1 MKQNLLP
8 ENIDLDKVAPLWVVC
23 SDRKS
28 MERQFIFKDFQQ
40 AFEFMT
46 LSAQYAE
53 EINHHPDW
61 SNSWN
66 RVKVNLTTHSC
77 GGLTELDLRMAQKM
91 NDLAEKLQPKPQC

>member
-8 ENIDLDKVAPLWVVC
+8 ENIDLEKSAPLWVVH

-28 MERQFIFKDFQQ
+28 IERQFTFKDFQQ

-66 RVKVNLTTHSC
+66 RVRVILTTHSS
-77 GGLTELDLRMAQKM
+77 GGLTELDMKMAQKM
-91 NDLAEKLQPKPQC
+91 NQFADTLQSKT

>member
-8 ENIDLDKVAPLWVVC
+8 ESIDFDKVTPLWVVR

-66 RVKVNLTTHSC
+66 QVKVNLTTHSC

-91 NDLAEKLQPKPQC
+91 NDLAEKLQPKP